1 MPTRQKKNFMSLQR
15 WSDDL
20 LPIGR
25 LANRGAIFRRLTMDG
40 VFERNISFEVECA
53 PKVKKQLE
61 DIVANVGDLIAT
73 LSCDLEG
80 HPDPQ
85 ITWFKDDKELVI
97 PSAKYQARSSDS
109 LRELTVKNIEE
120 SDAGCYSCRATNDLG
135 TTITKASLIV
145 GQRKA
150 ETSPAELL
158 NRRTTKIALEG
169 VEVDGSAPAFHHQLT
184 DCSVKIGE
192 QKILCV
198 TNTTLPEPSVEWFH
212 NGSRVL
218 ENDADYLLKHDKGR
232 YELTILSASVHDQ
245 GSWMVVGRNG
255 YGQCES
261 TCSLTVQMPDGHE
274 PPSFDHPLEDIRC
287 GEGDLARLCVRV
299 TAHPPPT
306 IDWYVFRRPA
316 FYGISFVTSRTAFC
330 FRVPGS

>member
-1 MPTRQKKNFMSLQR
+1 M
-15 WSDDL
+15 
-20 LPIGR
+20 
-25 LANRGAIFRRLTMDG
+25 
-40 VFERNISFEVECA
+40 ECA

-85 ITWFKDDKELVI
+85 ITWFKNDKELVI

-158 NRRTTKIALEG
+158 NRRTTK
-169 VEVDGSAPAFHHQLT
+169 VRDST
-184 DCSVKIGE
+184 
-192 QKILCV
+192 
-198 TNTTLPEPSVEWFH
+198 
-212 NGSRVL
+212 
-218 ENDADYLLKHDKGR
+218 
-232 YELTILSASVHDQ
+232 
-245 GSWMVVGRNG
+245 VGG
-255 YGQCES
+255 
-261 TCSLTVQMPDGHE
+261 
-274 PPSFDHPLEDIRC
+274 
-287 GEGDLARLCVRV
+287 GD
-299 TAHPPPT
+299 
-306 IDWYVFRRPA
+306 
-316 FYGISFVTSRTAFC
+316 
-330 FRVPGS
+330 